1 MIEEVWKDIK
11 GYEGMY
17 QVSSIGRIKSIER
30 IDCSGR
36 CRKEKMLTPDKL
48 KKGYLRIG
56 LSRNGLIERFLV
68 HRLVAEAF
76 IPNPENKPC
85 IDHIN
90 CKRSDNR
97 VENLRWVTT
106 KENHN
111 NPLTL
116 EKYSNCRKGLNNYS
130 SIPILQFTLN
140 GELKALFI
148 NSKDAENKTG
158 INDTCI
164 RFCYNN
170 IRGRKT
176 AGGYKWCKL
185 YDYLGDILEEIQN
198 EDMKKERVA

>member
-17 QVSSIGRIKSIER
+17 QVSNTGKIKSLKR
-30 IDCSGR
+30 IDCAGKIR
-36 CRKEKMLTPDKL
+36 TGNILQPNKL

-56 LSRNGLIERFLV
+56 LNKNGIRERFMV

-76 IPNPENKPC
+76 IPNPENKPF

-90 CKRSDNR
+90 TIKDDNR
-97 VENLRWVTT
+97 VENLRWVTNQ
-106 KENHN
+106 ENCN
-111 NPLTL
+111 NPITL
-116 EKYSNCRKGLNNYS
+116 EKYSNCRKGLDNYS

-140 GELKALFI
+140 GKLKALFI

-164 RFCYNN
+164 RNCYNN

-198 EDMKKERVA
+198 EDIINERVA